1 MNKFLK
7 SALLSF
13 SLVIGFGSS
22 VWADTPQTDVAFVEQ
37 LSTKSPDEVLAALA
51 MYYDLH
57 VSELGVQL
65 TKEQNTGAFFAAR
78 RATSDGDEAEAKR
91 QMDVFEGTKAALAA
105 ARMANQVLR
114 QTLTSMTGIAFAGD
128 LVMAPDVPDILPI
141 SSAGISADLLS
152 ARTKAWASVEK
163 ARAHWRKMRLQLLE
177 DQDRYEKTRK
187 VKIGNS
193 MRAMTQA
200 EIAMAR
206 AACDFRMIEVE
217 IAIATGQ
224 SLVVILSKL

>member
-1 MNKFLK
+1 MNTFIK

-13 SLVIGFGSS
+13 GLVVGLGSP

-37 LSTKSPDEVLAALA
+37 LSTKSPGEVLAALA
-51 MYYDLH
+51 IYYDLH
-57 VSELGVQL
+57 VSEIGVQL

-78 RATSDGDEAEAKR
+78 RAKSDGDEAEVKR

-105 ARMANQVLR
+105 ARKANQALR
-114 QTLTSMTGIAFAGD
+114 KTLTSMTDIAFADD
-128 LVMAPDVPDILPI
+128 LVMAPDVPDALPVA
-141 SSAGISADLLS
+141 SSGVAADLLS
-152 ARTKAWASVEK
+152 ARIQAWAKVEQ
-163 ARAHWRKMRLQLLE
+163 ARVHWREMRLQLLE

-206 AACDFRMIEVE
+206 AACDFRMIEAK
-217 IAIATGQ
+217 IAVATGQ
-224 SLVVILSKL
+224 SLALILSKL

>member
-1 MNKFLK
+1 MNQLIKNTLL
-7 SALLSF
+7 AL
-13 SLVIGFGSS
+13 SLMVGFGSP

-37 LSTKSPDEVLAALA
+37 LSTKSSGEVLAALA
-51 MYYDLH
+51 IYYDLH
-57 VSELGVQL
+57 VSEISVQL

-78 RATSDGDEAEAKR
+78 RAKNDGDEAEAKR

-105 ARMANQVLR
+105 SKKANQDLR

-128 LVMAPDVPDILPI
+128 LFVAPDVPDTLPTA
-141 SSAGISADLLS
+141 SSDVPADLLS
-152 ARTKAWASVEK
+152 ARTKAWSKVEI
-163 ARAHWRKMRLQLLE
+163 ARSDLREMRLQLLE
-177 DQDRYEKTRK
+177 DQDRYEKNRK

-206 AACDFRMIEVE
+206 AACDFRMIEVKT
-217 IAIATGQ
+217 AIATGMP
-224 SLVVILSKL
+224 LLFVLANL